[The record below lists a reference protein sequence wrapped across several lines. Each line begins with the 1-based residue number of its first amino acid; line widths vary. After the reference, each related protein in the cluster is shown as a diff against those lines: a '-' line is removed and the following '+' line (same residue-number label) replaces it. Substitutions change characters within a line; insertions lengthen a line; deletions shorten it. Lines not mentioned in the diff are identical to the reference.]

1 MGESAAGSF
10 WRTQPRGLLV
20 LILEW
25 HVQSFLRPAPR
36 PAPAG
41 AASTGHPWNPAGLPA
56 LIKERQLCFQTEVK
70 GKRKKGKIHPENKR
84 SERPRGSSVSF
95 LGKGKGL

>member
-25 HVQSFLRPAPR
+25 HVQSFLRPAP
-36 PAPAG
+36 AG
-41 AASTGHPWNPAGLPA
+41 AASTRHPWNRAGLPA
-56 LIKERQLCFQTEVK
+56 LIKERQLCFQTER
-70 GKRKKGKIHPENKR
+70 KRKREKGKIHPENKR
-84 SERPRGSSVSF
+84 SERARGSSVSF
-95 LGKGKGL
+95 LGKGKEL